1 MFLFP
6 GSLKHHDISLVLR
19 NRKNYFTQGLTSKA
33 LLNIKKMLFNLIF
46 LPISIFINSFGLT
59 FHKIELKKLV
69 PGSTVTNMD
78 LFYKSVC
85 SIKYDYD
92 FENQEKIDHGFIG
105 QELRDNGTISEKAYC
120 RMRRLLMR
128 LQKIVLPSLYYCNK
142 AKSIMDIFYT
152 VHKNKYG
159 SYISPAE
166 KFDFVLKKIYNKLD
180 KKIKNDTFEIFL
192 SGDGMQLTRTH
203 TNTLNFT
210 FKVLNENDS
219 SALYTLGNLKILFLG
234 NFSK

>member
-6 GSLKHHDISLVLR
+6 GSSKQHDISLVLR
-19 NRKNYFTQGLTSKA
+19 NRKEYFAQGLTAKTI
-33 LLNIKKMLFNLIF
+33 LNIKKMLFDLIF
-46 LPISIFINSFGLT
+46 LPISIFISSIGLE
-59 FHKIELKKLV
+59 FHKIELKKLTS
-69 PGSTVTNMD
+69 GSTVTNFES
-78 LFYKSVC
+78 FYNSVC
-85 SIKYDYD
+85 SIKYTYGL
-92 FENQEKIDHGFIG
+92 ENLEKIDHGFIG
-105 QELRDNGTISEKAYC
+105 QEVKDISMLSEKAYS
-120 RMRRLLMR
+120 RMRRSLMR
-128 LQKIVLPSLYYCNK
+128 QKIVLPSLYYCNK

-166 KFDFVLKKIYNKLD
+166 KFDFVLRKIYNKLE

-210 FKVLNENDS
+210 FKVINENDS
-219 SALYTLGNLKILFLG
+219 TALYTLGN
-234 NFSK
+234 